1 MVNQRSGSNYASC
14 MPIRRQRRSA
24 ARAVWLLAGFI
35 AFAIGIYLG
44 ASIVDFFP
52 ADTDVAPSSHRA
64 TLSQYA

>member
-1 MVNQRSGSNYASC
+1 